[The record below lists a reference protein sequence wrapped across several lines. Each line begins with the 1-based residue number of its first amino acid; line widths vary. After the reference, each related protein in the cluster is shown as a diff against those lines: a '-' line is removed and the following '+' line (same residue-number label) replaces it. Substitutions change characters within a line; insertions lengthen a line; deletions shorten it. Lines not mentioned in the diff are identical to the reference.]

1 VRDITGR
8 KKVEEALSRLNIEL
22 ETRVQRRTSE
32 LETAYQ
38 SITELNAGLEGKIAS
53 RTVELELANKELEAF
68 SYSVAHDLRTPL
80 RAVAGYSTMLK
91 EDYHDKL
98 DDEGKRLLAELQF
111 NNKKM
116 ADLIDDLLTFS
127 RLGRKPVSKSLVDME
142 QLVIS
147 AQSDLS
153 LQPSKIVTKNL
164 HPAFADASLIRNV
177 MTNLISNAVKYSSK
191 NKNAVVEIFS
201 ERKEGTIIYSVRD
214 NGVGFDMAYA
224 GKLFG
229 VFQRLHSD
237 DEFHGTGVGLAIVQR
252 IVTRHGGSVWAQA
265 KVNEGATF
273 SFSLPEMNEE
283 VMQPDEKPI
292 IHDTNRN

>member
-1 VRDITGR
+1 LVRDITGR
-8 KKVEEALSRLNIEL
+8 KKAEEALSKLNIEL

-38 SITELNAGLEGKIAS
+38 SITELNMGLEGKIAS

-80 RAVAGYSTMLK
+80 RAVAGYSTMLM

-111 NNKKM
+111 NNRKM

-127 RLGRKPVSKSLVDME
+127 RLGRKPVNKSEVDM
-142 QLVIS
+142 QRVITS
-147 AQSDLS
+147 VLCDLS
-153 LQPSKIVTKNL
+153 LHQSKIVTLNL
-164 HPAFADASLIRNV
+164 YPVFADASLMTSV
-177 MTNLISNAVKYSSK
+177 MINLISNAVKYSSK
-191 NKNAVVEIFS
+191 NVNALIEISS
-201 ERKEGTIIYSVRD
+201 ERNGKHTIYSVCD

-237 DEFHGTGVGLAIVQR
+237 EEFHGTGVGLAIVQR
-252 IVTRHGGSVWAQA
+252 IITRHGGTVWAQA

-273 SFSLPEMNEE
+273 SFSLPDMDEE
-283 VMQPDEKPI
+283 VMQPDVKPI
-292 IHDTNRN
+292 IHDTN